1 MQRIFNCDKIQDNSL
16 TPDKALNSL
25 ICLITFLHHYI
36 HKLQTYQNGLF
47 FLHGSPGWGVWRLD
61 FQCGR
66 EVFFKTCVAV
76 KLVADDDYDVLISV
90 SVLDQQVLSWSWS
103 CNRHFLVLINKSCH
117 GLDLATI
124 TSWSWSTSPVMVLIL
139 QPSLLGLGST
149 SPVMVLILQPSL
161 GLGLFLHPGLDR
173 SQCNTI
179 CIVKVKKLISYKLNE
194 KWNEAVFQQ

>member
-1 MQRIFNCDKIQDNSL
+1 VTKFKTTVLLQIKHWTVWYVWSPFCIIIYTSYKLIKMVCFFCMVHLVEVSGDSIFSAAVK
-16 TPDKALNSL
+16 
-25 ICLITFLHHYI
+25 F
-36 HKLQTYQNGLF
+36 
-47 FLHGSPGWGVWRLD
+47 
-61 FQCGR
+61 
-66 EVFFKTCVAV
+66 FFKTCVAV